1 MECLKQQSQ
10 SCDMKWNVKHNKFNA
25 HKTCMFFKT

>member
-25 HKTCMFFKT
+25 QDLYVF